1 MTSPVDV
8 TVEIEIGAA
17 PADVAAVMFDP
28 QREPQ
33 WMKAVTAVEL
43 IDAALAPGARVRRRA
58 SFFGK
63 EIGWTTEVE
72 RVHFPHL
79 LILRVTEGPFTGTMR
94 YEIQRGPGGSHVT
107 IQNVGQPTGLN
118 FIPASMIAAP
128 MRTAITADL
137 ERLKQLVESGAVSI

>member
-33 WMKAVTAVEL
+33 WMKAVTDVEL

-79 LILRVTEGPFTGTMR
+79 LILRVTEGPFTGTIR
-94 YEIQRGPGGSHVT
+94 YEIQRGAAGSHVT

-118 FIPASMIAAP
+118 FIPAAMIAAP
-128 MRTAITADL
+128 MRTALTADL
-137 ERLKQLVESGAVSI
+137 ERLKTLVESGVVSS

>member
-8 TVEIEIGAA
+8 TVEIDIGAA

-33 WMKAVTAVEL
+33 WMKAVTGVEL

-58 SFFGK
+58 SFFGR

-79 LILRVTEGPFTGTMR
+79 LVLRVTEGPFTGTVR
-94 YEIQRGPGGSHVT
+94 YEIQRSAVGSHVT
-107 IQNVGQPTGLN
+107 IQNVGQPTGLG
-118 FIPASMIAAP
+118 FVPAAVIAAP
-128 MRTAITADL
+128 MKTAMTADL
-137 ERLKQLVESGAVSI
+137 ERLKSLVETGV